1 MATNNKS
8 LYTGPDRSTPES
20 RRAVRKELGNVIS
33 KWGKKF
39 KNKAEFIRDNPL
51 ATEEDWQEYLKAQ
64 SGTTVESKPVESK
77 SIDLPNE
84 APLSK
89 KPLGNYVETI
99 ETQES
104 KAATPAPAPAQ
115 VDAAATTN
123 RVVLQREEGIPL
135 KKLSFTGTTIDGVQ
149 ASVTTRPAGIASLDA
164 INKSATEQQKIAS
177 ADLTAKEEERKKIDG
192 LDKATTAANI
202 INATNAAVGLGLG
215 IYGASQ
221 INKMQRPAMVSAP
234 QIEAAKIRDTGAQMM
249 AARRGMIEQS
259 ANTSREA
266 LRRAGR
272 SDLNATITAGETRAL
287 NAAAGSIEGM
297 RANINAAN
305 VAAENRVREINAST
319 KMQAD
324 QFNSQIQA
332 SFNQFRSQ
340 LGSQN
345 LSTTVQ
351 NVSANLGGIAQNN
364 YAKAL
369 RERDEEL
376 QMKIAISNALN
387 R

>member
-1 MATNNKS
+1 MATTNS
-8 LYTGPDRSTPES
+8 LYKGPARSTPES
-20 RRAVRKELGNVIS
+20 RRAGREETKNIIS
-33 KWGKKF
+33 KWAKKF
-39 KNKAEFIRDNPL
+39 KNKAEFIRENPL
-51 ATEEDWQEYLKAQ
+51 ATEKDWQEYLKAQ

-99 ETQES
+99 ETQER
-104 KAATPAPAPAQ
+104 KAATPAPAQ

-123 RVVLQREEGIPL
+123 KVVLQPEERTPL
-135 KKLSFTGTTIDGVQ
+135 EKVSFTGTTIDGVQ
-149 ASVTTRPAGIASLDA
+149 ASDTIRPAGIASLDA

-177 ADLTAKEEERKKIDG
+177 ADLTVKEEARKKIDG

-221 INKMQRPAMVSAP
+221 INKMQRPSMISAP

-249 AARRGMIEQS
+249 AARKGMIEQS

-287 NAAAGSIEGM
+287 NEAAGSIEGM

-332 SFNQFRSQ
+332 SFNQFKSQ

-376 QMKIAISNALN
+376 QMKIARLIH
-387 R
+387 